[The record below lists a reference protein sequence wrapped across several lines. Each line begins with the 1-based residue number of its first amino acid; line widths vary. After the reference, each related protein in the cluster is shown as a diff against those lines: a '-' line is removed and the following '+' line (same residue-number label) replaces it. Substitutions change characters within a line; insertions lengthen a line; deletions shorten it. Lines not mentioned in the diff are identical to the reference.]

1 MRASP
6 NVVGLKLIVYRYC
19 RLSKNLY
26 VDRLSV
32 YDPASA
38 TSTTVL
44 VNIDEIH
51 CEISATYKHFRF
63 SVFTDDRYMCEN
75 RKFLFLNDKTFG
87 RKFDY
92 FLKMNRDDVNYLL
105 KFCIIF

>member
-1 MRASP
+1 MRVSP

-26 VDRLSV
+26 VDQLSV

-44 VNIDEIH
+44 VNIDDKLH

-63 SVFTDDRYMCEN
+63 SVFTDICV
-75 RKFLFLNDKTFG
+75 KTG
-87 RKFDY
+87 
-92 FLKMNRDDVNYLL
+92 N
-105 KFCIIF
+105 FCF